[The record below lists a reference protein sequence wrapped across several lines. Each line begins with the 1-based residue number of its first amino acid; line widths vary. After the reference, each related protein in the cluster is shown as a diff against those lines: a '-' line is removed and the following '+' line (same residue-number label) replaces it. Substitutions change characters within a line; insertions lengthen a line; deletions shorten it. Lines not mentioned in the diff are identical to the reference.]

1 MTSVL
6 PSVLQPPRIKPK
18 SFTYRTG
25 VAGVEGR
32 SASLQAEG
40 KPSLRVASPP
50 EFKGVANVWT
60 PEDFFV
66 AAIEVCLMLTF
77 VGLAEKNGLKFA
89 NYESKAEGLLEWD
102 QQSYRFTRV
111 IVRPAITL
119 FDEHSIVAAHETL
132 ERAHATC
139 LVAKSVSC
147 DVVVEPIFA
156 VKR

>member
-6 PSVLQPPRIKPK
+6 PSVLPPPRIKPK
-18 SFTYRTG
+18 SFTYRTS

-32 SASLQAEG
+32 SASLEAEG

-77 VGLAEKNGLKFA
+77 VGIAEKKGLKFA

-111 IVRPAITL
+111 VVRPTITL
-119 FDEHSIVAAHETL
+119 FDEHSIVAANETL

-139 LVAKSVSC
+139 LVARSVTS
-147 DVVVEPIFA
+147 DVVVEPVFA

>member
-6 PSVLQPPRIKPK
+6 QSPRIKPK
-18 SFTYRTG
+18 SFTYKTS
-25 VAGVEGR
+25 VAEVEGR
-32 SASLQAEG
+32 SASLLSEG

-50 EFKGVANVWT
+50 EFKGTAGVWT

-77 VGLAEKNGLKFA
+77 AGVAEKNGLKFA
-89 NYESKAEGLLEWD
+89 NYESTAEGLLEWD

-111 IVRPAITL
+111 VVRPAITL
-119 FDEHSIVAAHETL
+119 FDDHSIVAAHETL

-147 DVVVEPIFA
+147 DVVVEPVFS

>member
-1 MTSVL
+1 MT
-6 PSVLQPPRIKPK
+6 SVLQPPRIKPK
-18 SFTYRTG
+18 SFTYNTG
-25 VAGVEGR
+25 VSEVEGR
-32 SASLQAEG
+32 AASLKAEG
-40 KPSLRVASPP
+40 KPTLRVASPP
-50 EFKGVANVWT
+50 EFKGVAGVWT

-77 VGLAEKNGLKFA
+77 AGVAEKNGLKFA
-89 NYESKAEGLLEWD
+89 SYESKAEGLLEWD

-111 IVRPAITL
+111 VVRPAITL

-139 LVAKSVSC
+139 LVAKSVAC
-147 DVVVEPIFA
+147 EVVVEPVFA

>member
-1 MTSVL
+1 MT
-6 PSVLQPPRIKPK
+6 SVLQPPRIKPK
-18 SFTYRTG
+18 SFTYKTA
-25 VAGVEGR
+25 VAEVEGR
-32 SASLQAEG
+32 SASLRSEG

-50 EFKGVANVWT
+50 EFKGTAGVWT

-77 VGLAEKNGLKFA
+77 VGVAEKNGLTFA

-102 QQSYRFTRV
+102 HQSYRFTRV
-111 IVRPAITL
+111 VVRPAITL

-147 DVVVEPIFA
+147 EVVVEPVFS

>member
-1 MTSVL
+1 MTSL
-6 PSVLQPPRIKPK
+6 LQPPRIKPK
-18 SFTYRTG
+18 SFTYKTA
-25 VAGVEGR
+25 VAEVEGR
-32 SASLQAEG
+32 SASLKSEG
-40 KPSLRVASPP
+40 KPALRVASPP
-50 EFKGVANVWT
+50 EFKGTAGVWT

-77 VGLAEKNGLKFA
+77 VGIAEKNGLKFA

-111 IVRPAITL
+111 VVRPAITL
-119 FDEHSIVAAHETL
+119 FDDHSIAAAHETL

-147 DVVVEPIFA
+147 EVIVEPVFA